1 MRKTYT
7 SAYPDCPPEWYWK
20 RGLHDA
26 CIEGVEAFEFP
37 FDYGQFTKNK
47 YKYQRNLL
55 ILKINAK
62 GALYDQTVREIRF
75 FNYKVLSDHVSLK
88 DRKKIW
94 WLSDTLTDHGKY
106 YTLKMELQ
114 DPESYPE
121 DFTFEIQFER
131 AETERYNHR
140 K

>member
-1 MRKTYT
+1 MGKIYT
-7 SAYPDCPPEWYWK
+7 SAYPDCPPEWYWTS
-20 RGLHDA
+20 GLHDA

-55 ILKINAK
+55 VLKINAN
-62 GALYDQTVREIRF
+62 GALYDRTVREIRF
-75 FNYKVLSDHVSLK
+75 FNYTVLTDHISLK

-114 DPESYPE
+114 DFESYPE